1 MPFQSQK
8 HHYFPENWS
17 LIYNFFN
24 FFIPFYDRSGFKSGS
39 GTESRSGTSTTRHS
53 GSGSAKAKS
62 YGSCR
67 FDSGGSTTLV
77 KGDIRDFLARIQLCV
92 CLPSVCVYNAVWT
105 IRGGGGNKLVWH
117 GLMMITAHGATQHPP
132 GLLLISTMTGTGR
145 YLPLST
151 YTS

>member
-1 MPFQSQK
+1 LLQFRIRVWKKFWFRFCSWLRSGSRQHLAQFSTKNLNKMMPFQSQK

-92 CLPSVCVYNAVWT
+92 CLPSVCVYNAV
-105 IRGGGGNKLVWH
+105 
-117 GLMMITAHGATQHPP
+117 
-132 GLLLISTMTGTGR
+132 
-145 YLPLST
+145 
-151 YTS
+151 